1 MLVLL
6 IFVIANIGSNIEHNK
21 VFQIYFF
28 SIVQTCM
35 VIFNINPFTC
45 IVFSVQDTSIG
56 QHRIRMDHGYVLDVA
71 LDQT

>member
-28 SIVQTCM
+28 SIAQTCI
-35 VIFNINPFTC
+35 VIFGMNTFTC

-56 QHRIRMDHGYVLDVA
+56 QHRIRMDHRTIQVVA